1 MSVTSHLSK
10 ITEVGRG
17 RAHNTEGEF
26 QSPADPTG
34 TVGKK
39 TDLLLEDSLVP
50 LFGNGQFKKCS
61 MGIEDSVR
69 KALNEGPNGTRLSCS
84 PAPYITSQL

>member
-1 MSVTSHLSK
+1 MACLSVHNVCDA
-10 ITEVGRG
+10 EAG

-26 QSPADPTG
+26 QLPADPTG
-34 TVGKK
+34 TFGNK

-69 KALNEGPNGTRLSCS
+69 KVPNVGPNGTGLSYS
-84 PAPYITSQL
+84 PAPNITSQL